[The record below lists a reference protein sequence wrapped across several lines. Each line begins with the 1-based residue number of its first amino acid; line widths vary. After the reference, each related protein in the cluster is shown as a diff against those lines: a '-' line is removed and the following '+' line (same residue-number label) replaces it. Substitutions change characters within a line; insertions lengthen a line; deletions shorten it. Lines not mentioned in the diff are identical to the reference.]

1 MKVTFITREYP
12 PNVYGGAGVHVKF
25 LTRELAKQIHVEV
38 RCFGEQQLE
47 EGNLKAKGY
56 QTWDRMWEGNEP
68 KFNSTLGTFSTDLSV
83 VRDAIDS
90 DVVHTHTW
98 YAAFAGYMAKTLYN
112 VPLVSTVHSLEPLR
126 PWKEEQLGR
135 SYFLSTWVEKLAL
148 ENADRIVAVSR
159 HAREDILKHFQV
171 QPDRV
176 KVIHNGID
184 LDIYRSVRTDATRKA
199 FGITGDYVLFVGRVS
214 RQKGMGHLID
224 AMKLVD
230 PGITCVCCT
239 SAPDTRELEK
249 EIAAKVAEEPRVIWI
264 NSLLREDQYVEL
276 YSNAFCFSCPSVY
289 EPFGIIN
296 LEAMACETPIVASSV
311 GGILETVVDGE
322 TGILVEPGNPKVIA
336 DGINT
341 FARNRDL
348 ARRYGKNGRKRVEE
362 LFSWASIAQK
372 TRSLYEEVVDEW
384 KRRPTKAVP

>member
-1 MKVTFITREYP
+1 VKVTFVTREYP
-12 PNVYGGAGVHVKF
+12 PHVYGGAGVHVKF
-25 LTRELAKQIHVEV
+25 LTRELAKKIQVEV
-38 RCFGEQQLE
+38 RCFGEQKIDD
-47 EGNLKAKGY
+47 GNLTVKGY
-56 QTWDRMWEGNEP
+56 QTWDRMWEGHEP
-68 KFNSTLGTFSTDLSV
+68 RFNSTLGTLSTDLSV
-83 VRDAIDS
+83 IRDVIDA

-98 YAAFAGYMAKTLYN
+98 YAAFAGYMAKTLYDL
-112 VPLVSTVHSLEPLR
+112 PLVSTVHSLEPLR

-159 HAREDILKHFQV
+159 HSREDILKYFQV
-171 QPDRV
+171 QPERV

-184 LDIYRSVRTDATRKA
+184 LDIYKATSVELTRKA
-199 FGITGDYVLFVGRVS
+199 FGVTGPYVLFVGRVS

-230 PGITCVCCT
+230 SGVTCVCCT
-239 SAPDTRELEK
+239 SAPDTRELEE
-249 EIAAKVAEEPRVIWI
+249 EIAAKVAAEPRVIWI

-276 YSNAFCFSCPSVY
+276 YSNAFCFACPSVY

-296 LEAMACETPIVASSV
+296 LEAMACETPVVASSV

-322 TGILVEPGNPKVIA
+322 TGILVEPGSPEEIA
-336 DGINT
+336 RGINT

-348 ARRYGKNGRKRVEE
+348 AKRYGKNGRKRVEE
-362 LFSWASIAQK
+362 LFSWTSIAQK
-372 TRSLYEEVVDEW
+372 THALYEEVADEW
-384 KRRPTKAVP
+384 RSRPKS